1 MKTISDTKLLAYYLT
16 KHRLEEFFP
25 KNSHPHLQ
33 LTHYLKGE
41 AICAQDQELKA
52 LYYLVQGNIK
62 IVRRLFN
69 GKEHILETHNGP
81 ILIGDIELMTDQK
94 AVTSVI
100 VLDEAYVVQLPL
112 THKESLLTDADFL
125 YHIGRGLAQNF
136 YKQNITSTT
145 NITYTVKERLAS
157 YLIAHENQQKVH
169 LNLTLLADR
178 FGTSYRHL
186 HRVVHQLILQGM
198 IERTSFK
205 TYRIID
211 QQRLLQ
217 LSAND

>member
-1 MKTISDTKLLAYYLT
+1 M
-16 KHRLEEFFP
+16 
-25 KNSHPHLQ
+25 
-33 LTHYLKGE
+33 
-41 AICAQDQELKA
+41 
-52 LYYLVQGNIK
+52 QGNIK

-157 YLIAHENQQKVH
+157 YLIAHENQQK
-169 LNLTLLADR
+169 
-178 FGTSYRHL
+178 F
-186 HRVVHQLILQGM
+186 I
-198 IERTSFK
+198 
-205 TYRIID
+205 
-211 QQRLLQ
+211 
-217 LSAND
+217 

>member
-1 MKTISDTKLLAYYLT
+1 MNTILDTNLLTYYLN
-16 KHRLEEFFP
+16 KCRLADFFP
-25 KNSHPHLQ
+25 EANHQQLQ
-33 LTHYLKGE
+33 LVHYKKGE
-41 AICAQDQELKA
+41 AICLQDQDLKA
-52 LYYLVQGNIK
+52 LHYLVQGSIK

-69 GKEHILETHNGP
+69 GKEHILKTHTKP
-81 ILIGDIELMTDQK
+81 ILIGDIEFMTRQK

-100 VLDEAYVVQLPL
+100 VLDEAYVIQLPL
-112 THKESLLTDADFL
+112 TDKKSLLSDASFL

-136 YKQNITSTT
+136 YQQNITSTT

-157 YLIAHENQQKVH
+157 HIIENQINNQCH

-186 HRVVHQLILQGM
+186 HRVLNQLIVQGL

-205 TYRIID
+205 TYRILN
-211 QQRLLQ
+211 QKALLH
-217 LSAND
+217 LSVIN

>member
-1 MKTISDTKLLAYYLT
+1 MKTISDANLLVHYLK
-16 KHRLEEFFP
+16 KHHLEDFFP
-25 KNSHPHLQ
+25 KSSHSQLQ
-33 LTHYLKGE
+33 LVHYFKGE
-41 AICAQDQELKA
+41 AICLQNQELKA

-69 GKEHILETHNGP
+69 GKEHILKTHNGP

-112 THKESLLTDADFL
+112 VHKKSLLSDASFL
-125 YHIGRGLAQNF
+125 YHIGQGLAQNF

-157 YLIAHENQQKVH
+157 YIINNQSQQEVH

-186 HRVVHQLILQGM
+186 HRVLNQLILQGM

-205 TYRIID
+205 TYRILN
-211 QQRLLQ
+211 QGGLQQ